1 MGWSRMEKEQYRR
14 KRAHFNR
21 MAAASRRHR
30 MNVSRIAATGDGKMP
45 YIATAITRL
54 RQPRENRMRRPTS
67 KNAAGRRI
75 GLGLLFSLGLLA
87 SAAGQGSETQK
98 TATAIFAGG
107 CFWCVEADF
116 DKVDGV
122 VGTTSGYTGGK
133 VANPTSGQVSA
144 GGTMHTE
151 AVEIV
156 YDPAKVSY
164 EKLLDVFWRN
174 HDPLAKNRQFCDRGE
189 QYRAGI
195 FYRNDEQRRLA

>member
-21 MAAASRRHR
+21 VAAASRRHR
-30 MNVSRIAATGDGKMP
+30 MNVSRMADTGDAKRP
-45 YIATAITRL
+45 YIATATPRL
-54 RQPRENRMRRPTS
+54 RQPGENRMRRPAS
-67 KNAAGRRI
+67 KNAVGRRI

-87 SAAGQGSETQK
+87 SAAGQGSEPQK
-98 TATAIFAGG
+98 TATATFAGG

-122 VGTTSGYTGGK
+122 ISTTSGYTGGHP
-133 VANPTSGQVSA
+133 ANPSYEQVSHR
-144 GGTMHTE
+144 GTGHAQ

-164 EKLLDVFWRN
+164 DKVLDVVWHN
-174 HDPLAKNRQFCDRGE
+174 IDPLAKDRQVFRHRD
-189 QYRAGI
+189 
-195 FYRNDEQRRLA
+195 